1 MAKPRRQRSDS
12 GEAAIKAAQNAALPD
27 HDPPASYPLK
37 DYELPFFTDI
47 LHARSRD
54 DWREVDI
61 QLAAQLARC
70 MSDIQRQEL
79 ILQGE
84 DVVIVH
90 KDSGKMEENPRI
102 KVIAR
107 YKTMQG
113 AIMRTLQLG
122 GRVAIDPRNM
132 QKAADLEKQ
141 ARKLRGEIV
150 EDEEPSLLNE

>member
-1 MAKPRRQRSDS
+1 M
-12 GEAAIKAAQNAALPD
+12 
-27 HDPPASYPLK
+27 
-37 DYELPFFTDI
+37 PFFKDI
-47 LHARSRD
+47 LYARSRD
-54 DWREVDI
+54 DWREVDL

-70 MSDIQRQEL
+70 MSDIQRQETL
-79 ILQGE
+79 LQGE
-84 DVVIVH
+84 DVVIVSE
-90 KDSGKMEENPRI
+90 SGKMDENPRI

-122 GRVAIDPRNM
+122 GRVAIDPRNL

-141 ARKLRGEIV
+141 QRKLRGEIV